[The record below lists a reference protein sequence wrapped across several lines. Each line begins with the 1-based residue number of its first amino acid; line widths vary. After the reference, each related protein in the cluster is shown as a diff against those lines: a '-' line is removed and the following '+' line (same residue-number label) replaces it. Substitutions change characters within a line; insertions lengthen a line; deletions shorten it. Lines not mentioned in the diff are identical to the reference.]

1 MNDLLP
7 LFGRTFVIGVVV
19 AAPIGAIGVLCI
31 RRTLSD
37 GWRAGIA
44 TGLGVATADGFYAAC
59 AAFGLAAVTQTL
71 VAWQTPLRLVGGAAL
86 VFLGVRAWVTAPA
99 ETAARPKRGAGMYL
113 SAVGLTLTNP
123 ATIVAF
129 AAIFAGVGMMGT
141 GAGWVSA
148 AVATAGVIAGSLAWW
163 LLLTSILVRL
173 RGRLNARFMSTVNRV
188 SGAVLVAFGV
198 LAVGSL
204 LR

>member
-1 MNDLLP
+1 
-7 LFGRTFVIGVVV
+7 
-19 AAPIGAIGVLCI
+19 
-31 RRTLSD
+31 
-37 GWRAGIA
+37 
-44 TGLGVATADGFYAAC
+44 
-59 AAFGLAAVTQTL
+59 
-71 VAWQTPLRLVGGAAL
+71 
-86 VFLGVRAWVTAPA
+86 
-99 ETAARPKRGAGMYL
+99 MYL